1 MTIYGHFLASN
12 IKIFHKTEVPMVNL
26 RCLLYLNLNSIKSY
40 NIILV
45 KIHFFFM
52 PENASFQGYFAKV
65 SFDTFYETGSHIL
78 IMAFFSKFIGAFMRH
93 IIR

>member
-1 MTIYGHFLASN
+1 
-12 IKIFHKTEVPMVNL
+12 
-26 RCLLYLNLNSIKSY
+26 
-40 NIILV
+40 
-45 KIHFFFM
+45 M